1 MTRRNTTQATSRYR
15 SASPKDGAGM
25 IQPRLWALFLLMGA
39 LMLTGPVGAAE
50 RRSSQTTATRTS
62 SVSSRSESSAA
73 RSKSDDR
80 RREAA
85 AAQRKA
91 EERRSAASAEQRK
104 ADERRREAAAE
115 QRKAEQQKAEERKS
129 EERRSE
135 AAAAQR
141 NADERRSE
149 AAASQRIS
157 DQRRSD
163 TATGQRNTDQR
174 RSDTATGQR
183 QAGEQQN
190 RTGRGTV
197 SNGVNRNDD
206 NSRVNPDNRG
216 QNPEQRGRDI
226 RYEGPSRSEVR
237 YYQFATHKTGHRY
250 NHDRER
256 CNICFGVGYTYGHD
270 HLHRLRCTHCMGRG
284 FGIQFHVQLH
294 DVCPLCYGSVNGY
307 GFANRH
313 HEMVD
318 IARRMTQELD
328 YVVRLSNSQER
339 RIYRINLDYL
349 RESRRGDLPYWIERR
364 DNQIYRVLN
373 NRQRPLYLAYA
384 RNIDYRDVCDNCF
397 AVYF

>member
-91 EERRSAASAEQRK
+91 DERRSAASAEQRK

-115 QRKAEQQKAEERKS
+115 QRKAEQQKAEERKA
-129 EERRSE
+129 EERKSE
-135 AAAAQR
+135 
-141 NADERRSE
+141 ERRSE
-149 AAASQRIS
+149 AAASQRNS
-157 DQRRSD
+157 E
-163 TATGQRNTDQR
+163 QR

-284 FGIQFHVQLH
+284 FGIQFHIQLH

>member
-1 MTRRNTTQATSRYR
+1 
-15 SASPKDGAGM
+15 M

-91 EERRSAASAEQRK
+91 DERRSAASAEQRK

-115 QRKAEQQKAEERKS
+115 QRKAEERKS
-129 EERRSE
+129 DERRSE

-149 AAASQRIS
+149 AVASQRNA
-157 DQRRSD
+157 DERRSE
-163 TATGQRNTDQR
+163 TAAPQRNTDQR

-206 NSRVNPDNRG
+206 NSRVNRDNRG
-216 QNPEQRGRDI
+216 QNPEQRGRDV

-237 YYQFATHKTGHRY
+237 YYQFATHKTGNRY